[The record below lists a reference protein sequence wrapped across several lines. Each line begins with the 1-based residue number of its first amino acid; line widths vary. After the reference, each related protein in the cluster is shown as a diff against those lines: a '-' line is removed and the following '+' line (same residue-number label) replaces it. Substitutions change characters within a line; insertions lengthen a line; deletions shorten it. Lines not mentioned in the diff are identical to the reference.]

1 MRRPLLLLLV
11 VLLAACS
18 RESSAPAAA
27 KSIFRESPESVLK
40 KYLEALYHG
49 PPAKAYE
56 LVTAA
61 DRAALPLEQ
70 YEKDASM
77 GQIFTAQATFVVK
90 TVKVE
95 GSVADA
101 DVDVTMP
108 DLGVSALAIFGAI
121 ASGDKEEAQKAADL
135 LKDAPK
141 TTKAT
146 KFKMRLDPEG
156 WRVDTGWAAEK
167 QKKEQAAAAARA
179 YLPKLEIS
187 AVAVHDGFMGPYIS
201 GELKNLGDRTLT
213 RVEVNTFL
221 LDQSGKPI
229 AEDAFSPVFVT
240 AYNEGKPL
248 KPGYVESFR
257 HTIDQPPA
265 AWKRKVRLEITN
277 VEFEGAAKK

>member
-1 MRRPLLLLLV
+1 MRRPHLLLLA

-18 RESSAPAAA
+18 RESPAPAA

-77 GQIFTAQATFVVK
+77 GQIFTSQATFVVRN
-90 TVKVE
+90 VKVE
-95 GSVADA
+95 GAVADA

-108 DLGVSALAIFGAI
+108 DLGMGALAVFGAV
-121 ASGDKEEAQKAADL
+121 ASGDQEAAKKAAEQ

-146 KFKMRLDPEG
+146 KIKLRLEPEG
-156 WRVDTGWAAEK
+156 WRIDNDWAEK
-167 QKKEQAAAAARA
+167 KQKEEQATADVRA
-179 YLPKLEIS
+179 YLPRLQIS
-187 AVAVHDGFMGPYIS
+187 GVAVHDGFMGPYLS
-201 GELKNLGDRTLT
+201 GELKNLGDKTLT

-221 LDQSGKPI
+221 LDQAGKPI

-240 AYNEGKPL
+240 AYNDGKPL

>member
-18 RESSAPAAA
+18 RESSPAAA
-27 KSIFRESPESVLK
+27 KSIVRESPESVLK
-40 KYLEALYHG
+40 KYLDALYHG
-49 PPAKAYE
+49 PPAKSYE

-61 DRAALPLEQ
+61 DRAAMPLEQ
-70 YEKDASM
+70 YQKDASM
-77 GQIFTAQATFVVK
+77 GQIFTSQATYVVRN
-90 TVKVE
+90 VKVE

-146 KFKMRLDPEG
+146 KFKLRLDPDG

-179 YLPKLEIS
+179 YLPKLQLSGVE
-187 AVAVHDGFMGPYIS
+187 VKDGFMGPYVA
-201 GELKNLGDRTLT
+201 GELKNTGDQSLT
-213 RVEVNTFL
+213 RVAINAFL
-221 LDQSGKPI
+221 LDNTGKPI
-229 AEDAFSPVFVT
+229 AEESFTPVLVNKYNDA
-240 AYNEGKPL
+240 KPL
-248 KPGYVESFR
+248 KPGYVETFR
-257 HTIDQPPA
+257 HTFENPPA
-265 AWKRKVRLEITN
+265 AWSRKVRLEITD
-277 VEFEGAAKK
+277 VQFD